1 MPTRRYHRPQPHTH
15 THTYVYGICCIYALG
30 QAVWL
35 RDGVIKIRD
44 TDCQILA
51 NKLTSDRAKATAQ
64 KARFMGSAAGWA
76 GQVVMERGRRGEG
89 SINNTAQHKVT
100 RCQFSPVESTTWVAY
115 SWRWFALAGR
125 RARRGG
131 SVRRGVEGGGCSQR
145 EACCAGLGRALQIN

>member
-1 MPTRRYHRPQPHTH
+1 MKFLACLHDDTTDHNHTH
-15 THTYVYGICCIYALG
+15 THAHICIVYGICCIYALG

-76 GQVVMERGRRGEG
+76 GQVVKERGRR
-89 SINNTAQHKVT
+89 
-100 RCQFSPVESTTWVAY
+100 
-115 SWRWFALAGR
+115 
-125 RARRGG
+125 
-131 SVRRGVEGGGCSQR
+131 EGGEHKQHSTR
-145 EACCAGLGRALQIN
+145 